1 MNVLPILKID
11 HLIMKS
17 KLSFGY
23 FIESSMQVKHFFNL
37 LIFIDLFWSS
47 DLYYKVFFPWVE

>member
-47 DLYYKVFFPWVE
+47 DLYYKVFFP